1 MPFPADWQLPRGV
14 SREVWDHLHDSTV
27 ARRYDESLVGTPLL
41 DLDRWFV
48 TNHCQPP
55 GRVIDL
61 GCGTGRVA
69 VPLARLGHAV
79 TAVDLSKEMLCV
91 AGEKAAAA
99 GVRLDRAHANIVELD
114 CLRDATFDTA
124 ICMFATLGM
133 IAGPEPRSRVVGH
146 AFRLLK
152 PGGQFILHVH
162 SRWHHLR
169 TGAGRRW
176 LIRDLM
182 RTFRGDANAGDWR
195 MAHHHGQ
202 TGWTMHLFTRRE
214 VIGLL
219 RSAGFAVTEVLP
231 VGLATNGRLRW
242 PWLFGGL
249 RAYGDLIAARKAE
262 STGGMRQTALS

>member
-1 MPFPADWQLPRGV
+1 MPSPADWQLPRGV

-99 GVRLDRAHANIVELD
+99 GVRLDRVQANIVELD
-114 CLRDATFDTA
+114 GFRDATFDTA

-133 IAGPEPRSRVVGH
+133 IAGPEARSRCRSCVLVAQTGRPIHPARALPLASFADGRRPALVNPRSGAVFSRPRQCRRLADGAPRRPNGLDH
-146 AFRLLK
+146 APLY
-152 PGGQFILHVH
+152 
-162 SRWHHLR
+162 
-169 TGAGRRW
+169 A
-176 LIRDLM
+176 
-182 RTFRGDANAGDWR
+182 
-195 MAHHHGQ
+195 
-202 TGWTMHLFTRRE
+202 RE
-214 VIGLL
+214 VSGLL

-231 VGLATNGRLRW
+231 VGLAADGRLRS

-249 RAYGDLIAARKAE
+249 RPYGYLIAARKPE
-262 STGGMRQTALS
+262 STGETRQPALS